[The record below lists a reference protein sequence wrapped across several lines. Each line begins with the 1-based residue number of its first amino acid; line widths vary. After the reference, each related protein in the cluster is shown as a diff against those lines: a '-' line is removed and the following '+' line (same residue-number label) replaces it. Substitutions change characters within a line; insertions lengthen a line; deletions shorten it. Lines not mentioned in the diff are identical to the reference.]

1 MNIWKKFTLYK
12 KQFLKNGQSTNARG
26 LDYRRTKD
34 VQTKWVFLIH
44 TWSKDTFFNERRSL
58 LLDRL
63 DLEMETD
70 EREDQALEI
79 LDQVVETPTKKEWK
93 ITYRQMG
100 NIVIG
105 IIIVT
110 SLPKFLTGHTPR
122 SKEFIRLAWK
132 AN

>member
-1 MNIWKKFTLYK
+1 M
-12 KQFLKNGQSTNARG
+12 NARG

-44 TWSKDTFFNERRSL
+44 TCPKDTFFNEGRSL

-79 LDQVVETPTKKEWK
+79 LDQVVETPTKKHEK
-93 ITYRQMG
+93 
-100 NIVIG
+100 
-105 IIIVT
+105 
-110 SLPKFLTGHTPR
+110 
-122 SKEFIRLAWK
+122 
-132 AN
+132 